1 MRPLH
6 LGEKGSILPEPHI
19 PRILLPACSQI
30 THSLG
35 STGPPHPTYS
45 PGSRPARSAK
55 ADHLLRLKLVHT
67 FLPPPAHL
75 LEAHAM

>member
-1 MRPLH
+1 MPPLH

-30 THSLG
+30 TRVLG
-35 STGPPHPTYS
+35 STGPPSPHPLSRLKACTLS
-45 PGSRPARSAK
+45 QSRPLAAP
-55 ADHLLRLKLVHT
+55 

-75 LEAHAM
+75 LEAYAM